1 VGQAQTQSQPKGNTI
16 MSFSDLILTLLDKQ
30 QLEYEVLRAPDAV
43 SLREN
48 WLEKTVPLTS
58 VARLA
63 ILQDKDGLVL
73 AFFPADRIINLYE
86 LQTILHRDLRFVA
99 TSSVANHL
107 KARLALSDYHLNNA
121 GGIQVIIDE
130 HLTNQED
137 IHFEAPQ
144 ACTLFRVKSIELQR
158 MAQDILIGSVFSDI
172 PHKLGGE
179 DNGLRPKNLKERIA
193 RLDRLPAM
201 PAMPSQILAL
211 RNDPNSTVDQLVAL
225 VEQDV
230 SLSAQILRYA
240 NSSIFATTEK
250 VISLKDA
257 IFRVLGFETVLHLSL
272 GYALGR
278 VFKLPE
284 KGPLGQ
290 IHFWQHATYSAALV
304 QHLANAMPRQK
315 RPKPGIAYLAGLL
328 HDVGFLV
335 LNLFFKNEHAWLN
348 KMIEANADQP
358 ILDMEKRL
366 LGVSHSELGAWLMQA
381 WRMPAELIITVE
393 HHHNLDYYG
402 PHADYALLLNLT
414 ERLLKM
420 HGMADTDS
428 DEIPPELL
436 ERLGLEE
443 EQVFLIMDNV
453 LTGGETLKAM
463 AHAISA

>member
-1 VGQAQTQSQPKGNTI
+1 
-16 MSFSDLILTLLDKQ
+16 MSYSDLILTLLDKQ
-30 QLEYEVLRAPDAV
+30 QLEYEILRAPDAV

-48 WLEKTVPLTS
+48 WLEKTVPLNS

-73 AFFPADRIINLYE
+73 AFFPADRIINLYK

-107 KARLALSDYHLNNA
+107 KARLALSDYHLNSA
-121 GGIQVIIDE
+121 GGVQVIIDE

-144 ACTLFRVKSIELQR
+144 ACTLFRVKSPELQH

-179 DNGLRPKNLKERIA
+179 DPRPLNLKERIA

-201 PAMPSQILAL
+201 PDMPSQILTL

-240 NSSIFATTEK
+240 NSSIFATTET
-250 VISLKDA
+250 VVSLKDA

-290 IHFWQHATYSAALV
+290 TQFWQHATYTAALV
-304 QHLANAMPRQK
+304 QHLANALPRQR

-328 HDVGFLV
+328 HDIGFLV

-348 KMIEANADQP
+348 KMIEANADQSV
-358 ILDMEKRL
+358 LDMEKRL

-393 HHHNLDYYG
+393 HHHNLDYDG
-402 PHADYALLLNLT
+402 PHAEYVLLLNLT

-420 HGMADTDS
+420 HNMSDADT

-443 EQVFLIMDNV
+443 EEVFLIMDNV
-453 LTGGETLKAM
+453 LTGGETLKEM
-463 AHAISA
+463 AHAICA